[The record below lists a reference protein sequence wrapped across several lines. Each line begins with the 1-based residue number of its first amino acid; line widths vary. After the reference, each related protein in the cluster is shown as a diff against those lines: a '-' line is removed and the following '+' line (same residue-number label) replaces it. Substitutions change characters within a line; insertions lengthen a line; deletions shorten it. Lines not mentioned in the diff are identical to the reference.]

1 MTVTGTKDMV
11 KREKSRY
18 ISPFEEMERW
28 LENTW
33 TGPFSLLGSSFWPE
47 MKLAEYGTIS
57 PSVDIYDEGN
67 ELVLKADLPG
77 LKKKDLDINLTENML
92 TITGEKKK
100 EEKVER
106 EDYYRYER
114 SHGSFCRR
122 FEIPHGIDTG
132 KIKAHFK
139 DGLLE
144 VRLPKTDE
152 AKVKS
157 KKISLT

>member
-1 MTVTGTKDMV
+1 
-11 KREKSRY
+11 
-18 ISPFEEMERW
+18 
-28 LENTW
+28 
-33 TGPFSLLGSSFWPE
+33 
-47 MKLAEYGTIS
+47 
-57 PSVDIYDEGN
+57 
-67 ELVLKADLPG
+67 
-77 LKKKDLDINLTENML
+77 ML

-122 FEIPHGIDTG
+122 FEIPHGIDVG
-132 KIKAHFK
+132 KIKAHFE

-144 VRLPKTDE
+144 VRLPKTEE
-152 AKVKS
+152 AKIKS